1 MNHPRNTQANIE
13 INFPCSHDDPL
24 LQKLLF
30 QCILASHFMF
40 LIRFS
45 IRAIFFEA
53 SCTNNQELIKRI
65 NELENKLADATKK
78 IKKTKEDYTSIKKER
93 NIVMKKTRILEDT
106 IKETYVELDKQVQ
119 LKEKY
124 QEEKKSTYRDH

>member
-1 MNHPRNTQANIE
+1 MEIIKNIKTK
-13 INFPCSHDDPL
+13 ND
-24 LQKLLF
+24 
-30 QCILASHFMF
+30 
-40 LIRFS
+40 
-45 IRAIFFEA
+45 
-53 SCTNNQELIKRI
+53 QELIKRI

>member
-1 MNHPRNTQANIE
+1 MSKKDLEEKLSVERDIFKKTLREERERSEKLSQKVHDLQLEIIKINNI
-13 INFPCSHDDPL
+13 
-24 LQKLLF
+24 KT
-30 QCILASHFMF
+30 
-40 LIRFS
+40 
-45 IRAIFFEA
+45 
-53 SCTNNQELIKRI
+53 TNDQELIKRI
-65 NELENKLADATKK
+65 NELENKLADATEK

-124 QEEKKSTYRDH
+124 QEEKKSTYRYH

>member
-1 MNHPRNTQANIE
+1 MSKKDLEEKLSVERDIFKKTLREERERSEKLSQKVHDLQLEIIKINNI
-13 INFPCSHDDPL
+13 
-24 LQKLLF
+24 KT
-30 QCILASHFMF
+30 
-40 LIRFS
+40 
-45 IRAIFFEA
+45 
-53 SCTNNQELIKRI
+53 TNDQELIKRI

>member
-1 MNHPRNTQANIE
+1 MSKKDLEEKLSVERDIFKKTLREERERSEKLSQKVHDLQLEIIKINNI
-13 INFPCSHDDPL
+13 
-24 LQKLLF
+24 KT
-30 QCILASHFMF
+30 
-40 LIRFS
+40 
-45 IRAIFFEA
+45 
-53 SCTNNQELIKRI
+53 TNDQELIKRI
-65 NELENKLADATKK
+65 NELENKLADATEK

-124 QEEKKSTYRDH
+124 QEEKKSSYRDH

>member
-1 MNHPRNTQANIE
+1 MSKKDLEEKLSVERDIFKKTLREERERSEKLSQKVHDLQLEIIKINNI
-13 INFPCSHDDPL
+13 
-24 LQKLLF
+24 KT
-30 QCILASHFMF
+30 
-40 LIRFS
+40 
-45 IRAIFFEA
+45 
-53 SCTNNQELIKRI
+53 TNDQELIKRI
-65 NELENKLADATKK
+65 NELENKLADATEK